1 MGRNRLI
8 SPLDIPKPNPKC
20 FVCAPQPTV
29 QVTVCT
35 LRIFVHGNTFTV
47 SFLQLNVNTVTV
59 GFLAETILK
68 KELGMIA
75 PDANLDDR
83 QGLQLNNRK

>member
-1 MGRNRLI
+1 MATRL
-8 SPLDIPKPNPKC
+8 
-20 FVCAPQPTV
+20 
-29 QVTVCT
+29 
-35 LRIFVHGNTFTV
+35 R

-83 QGLQLNNRK
+83 QGLQLNNRKWLSNFNKPQAQF

>member
-1 MGRNRLI
+1 MATRL
-8 SPLDIPKPNPKC
+8 
-20 FVCAPQPTV
+20 
-29 QVTVCT
+29 
-35 LRIFVHGNTFTV
+35 R